1 MARYEMRTTRPR
13 IEVHAMRTYVF
24 VKRSLLCAS
33 VLLLASSLSPFFTH
47 AEDTQVKGAM
57 ITVPTDKQ
65 SDVASGAVEDTLKA
79 CLARIPEKASVGQ
92 RMLAERTCQGEEGI
106 RRTNQ
111 GAPQF

>member
-1 MARYEMRTTRPR
+1 MRT
-13 IEVHAMRTYVF
+13 HVF

-33 VLLLASSLSPFFTH
+33 VLLLASSLSPFFAH
-47 AEDTQVKGAM
+47 AEDTQVKKGTM
-57 ITVPTDKQ
+57 ITSPTNKQ

-106 RRTNQ
+106 RRTNH